1 MPTGNYSTEG
11 LFPEAMVQV
20 TSGNSKKEKH
30 TREFL
35 LSSQA

>member
-20 TSGNSKKEKH
+20 TSGNSQREKH

-35 LSSQA
+35 LSFQA